1 MPKSLPLRNLLILAS
16 VAQIMGVVGLVGYL
30 SFRNGQKAVNDLAN
44 QIRQE
49 LTARIER
56 ELQGYFAVP
65 HEINRLNASAFSL
78 GDLDIENASR
88 GESQFYQQMK
98 IAPTVAFVYCGSAN
112 AGEFFGVL
120 RSPED
125 GSLQMSYGNAS
136 NNFRTY
142 AVGRFLAGCAR
153 EKSSEIQKIHRKCVS
168 PELFAGILRKA
179 A

>member
-1 MPKSLPLRNLLILAS
+1 
-16 VAQIMGVVGLVGYL
+16 MGVVRLVGYL

-136 NNFRTY
+136 NNFLREYYSLDVRGERTY
-142 AVGRFLAGCAR
+142 R
-153 EKSSEIQKIHRKCVS
+153 
-168 PELFAGILRKA
+168 LRQLDRIFDSRQRPWYRA
-179 A
+179 AAQAERPTWTDIYIAFTTGLPVMF